1 VSVRVRWLRFNLVG
15 IMGFALQTTTLWL
28 LMRWADVPVAAA
40 VTIGVLAAV
49 SHNFLW
55 HECFTWP
62 GRPQARRFE
71 RWLSFHLSTGLISVV
86 TNVGVTTLV
95 MTMTGLPIVPANA
108 IAVLAASAVNFWI
121 NDRVIFRPRSVSVS

>member
-1 VSVRVRWLRFNLVG
+1 MRFNLVG

-28 LMRWADVPVAAA
+28 LVRWGGVPVPVA

-62 GRPQARRFE
+62 GRPRARRFE
-71 RWLSFHLSTGLISVV
+71 RWLSFHLSTGVISVL
-86 TNVGVTTLV
+86 TNVAVTTLI

-108 IAVLAASAVNFWI
+108 IAVVAASAANFWI
-121 NDRVIFRPRSVSVS
+121 NDRVIFRNQSVGVS

>member
-1 VSVRVRWLRFNLVG
+1 MRFNLVG

-28 LMRWADVPVAAA
+28 LVRWGGVPVPVA

-62 GRPQARRFE
+62 GRPRARRFE
-71 RWLSFHLSTGLISVV
+71 RWLSFHLTTGAISVL
-86 TNVGVTTLV
+86 TNVAVTTLI
-95 MTMTGLPIVPANA
+95 MTETGLPIVPANA
-108 IAVLAASAVNFWI
+108 IAVVAASAANFWI
-121 NDRVIFRPRSVSVS
+121 NDRVIFRPRSVGVS